1 MANELANLIT
11 NELKNRLPDVTNK
24 SVLVIINGVEK

>member
-1 MANELANLIT
+1 MANELASRIT

-24 SVLVIINGVEK
+24 SVLAIVNEVEK